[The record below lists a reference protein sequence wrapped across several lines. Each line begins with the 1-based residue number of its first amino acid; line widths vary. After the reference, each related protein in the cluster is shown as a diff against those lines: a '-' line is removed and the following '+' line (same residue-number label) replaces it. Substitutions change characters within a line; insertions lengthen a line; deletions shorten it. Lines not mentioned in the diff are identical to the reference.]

1 MGAIRIDRAT
11 DLDRRTIYGL
21 RHRVYALELGQHAAC
36 PEAELTDSI
45 DARNEYLTASVD
57 DELVGFVSLTPPG
70 GALLDR
76 QVHRARRPSV
86 PNRQRALGSSAADR
100 SRSLAWR
107 TGGRSPDVRR
117 STTHRVAGWRANR
130 GDRAARDP

>member
-21 RHRVYALELGQHAAC
+21 RHRVYALELGQHAAR

-45 DARNEYLTASVD
+45 DARNDYLTASVD

-70 GALLDR
+70 GG
-76 QVHRARRPSV
+76 V
-86 PNRQRALGSSAADR
+86 
-100 SRSLAWR
+100 
-107 TGGRSPDVRR
+107 TR
-117 STTHRVAGWRANR
+117 STSTSRAKTFRSQSTAGS
-130 GDRAARDP
+130 GKFGC

>member
-11 DLDRRTIYGL
+11 DPDRRTIYGL
-21 RHRVYALELGQHAAC
+21 RHRVYALELGQHAAR

-70 GALLDR
+70 GRYSIDKYIAREDLPFPIDSGLWEVRLLTVLWTAASADAW
-76 QVHRARRPSV
+76 QLLPGKHISARKT
-86 PNRQRALGSSAADR
+86 N
-100 SRSLAWR
+100 SR
-107 TGGRSPDVRR
+107 
-117 STTHRVAGWRANR
+117 
-130 GDRAARDP
+130 

>member
-21 RHRVYALELGQHAAC
+21 RHRVYALELGQHAAR

-57 DELVGFVSLTPPG
+57 DELAQLADAVLSSGFRQPP
-70 GALLDR
+70 
-76 QVHRARRPSV
+76 
-86 PNRQRALGSSAADR
+86 
-100 SRSLAWR
+100 
-107 TGGRSPDVRR
+107 
-117 STTHRVAGWRANR
+117 R
-130 GDRAARDP
+130 G